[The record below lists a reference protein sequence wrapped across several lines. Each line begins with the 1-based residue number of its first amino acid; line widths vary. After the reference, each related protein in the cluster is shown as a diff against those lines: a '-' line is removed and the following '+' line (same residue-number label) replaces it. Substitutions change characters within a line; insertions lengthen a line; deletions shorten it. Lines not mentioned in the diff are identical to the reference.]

1 MKTIF
6 SYLLAIAL
14 SLGLVSCSDL
24 NISDLATGEAL
35 RDRIEAFPIP
45 DIKGISFSN
54 FNNSQSKL
62 SEAAPPILIRRLGK
76 IIDNYKPQVSIIEP
90 LLDQVLDDTNVA
102 VRLKVTDF
110 PLFKDENLEMG
121 PHLHFILDNE
131 PYQAIY
137 SVDEPIILE
146 NLAPGTHTIRV
157 FAARP
162 WHESFKTQG
171 AYAETTF
178 HILTKTQENNPDS
191 QVPLLTYSRPNG
203 IYGAEPIML
212 DFYLSHL
219 PSEQIVKNSATE
231 GLPNWRVKATV
242 NGESFIIDQWQP
254 VYLTGFKEGNNWLQL
269 ELLDEQGNNIKNIFN
284 NTVRLIAYNPE
295 TKDSLARIVTGEIDL
310 QNAIAIV
317 DPNYEIP
324 LEETLQGV
332 SEEAVEEEITSESEV
347 IQEDNLPEDQLEVI
361 EEEVN
366 AEAEIIPETSEFSQE
381 KVVEEEIIQQD
392 TTSAENAAV
401 IEEEIN
407 AEIEIAPEI
416 PEVGKEQI
424 VVEEEIIQQDTT
436 SADNAVVIEEEI
448 NAEIEVAPETP
459 EVGKE
464 QIVVEEEIIQQDTIP
479 ADNSEVRKEQVN
491 PEAENISEIP
501 EPSKEEVI
509 AENINTEL
517 DIPENNSELVEEK
530 VATREEPFN
539 IRINLDQWVFDH
551 LRQFK
556 DKITELSKLFFE

>member
-14 SLGLVSCSDL
+14 SLGLVGCSDL
-24 NISDLATGEAL
+24 NISELATGEAL
-35 RDRIEAFPIP
+35 RDRIEAFPMP

-54 FNNSQSKL
+54 LHNSQSKL

-76 IIDNYKPQVSIIEP
+76 IIDNYRPQVSILEP

-203 IYGAEPIML
+203 LYGAEPIML

-231 GLPNWRVKATV
+231 GLPTWRVKATV

-284 NTVRLIAYNPE
+284 NTVRLITYNPE

-361 EEEVN
+361 EQEVN
-366 AEAEIIPETSEFSQE
+366 TEAEIILETSEFSQE

-392 TTSAENAAV
+392 TDSADNAAV

-407 AEIEIAPEI
+407 TEIEI
-416 PEVGKEQI
+416 
-424 VVEEEIIQQDTT
+424 
-436 SADNAVVIEEEI
+436 
-448 NAEIEVAPETP
+448 APETP

-517 DIPENNSELVEEK
+517 DIPENNSGSVEEK